1 MPAAVPCAHPVSFEL
16 ESSDQKQTELEA
28 ATAAIKG
35 LEGGDFMT
43 PTNWL
48 VHLMRWG
55 SISGSQR
62 NNVVLDTIGAWI
74 ATIVWLI
81 MVPDLNGKVWGWG
94 KKNGMPVFRP
104 NAQ

>member
-1 MPAAVPCAHPVSFEL
+1 VSFEL
-16 ESSDQKQTELEA
+16 ESSDPKQTELEA

>member
-1 MPAAVPCAHPVSFEL
+1 
-16 ESSDQKQTELEA
+16 
-28 ATAAIKG
+28 
-35 LEGGDFMT
+35 MT

-55 SISGSQR
+55 SMSGSQR
-62 NNVVLDTIGAWI
+62 NNVVLDTIGVWI